1 MPKLKQIDSLVGRL
15 ASGISLIGF
24 VGALFIM
31 VLNVVDV
38 LLTKLFKSPII
49 GCYEITQYALL
60 CTVFAVFAYGQTHK
74 THINMTIII
83 THLPRP
89 LKFFIFGLLQ
99 ALSTGIAGILS
110 WAAFYQCSVN
120 LSVNKVSDVLYIP
133 IWPFM
138 LVEGICV
145 AVFTITLLWDTILSF
160 AALKNDT
167 AMEMIT
173 ASWD

>member
-1 MPKLKQIDSLVGRL
+1 MLKRIDSWVGKI
-15 ASGISLIGF
+15 ASVTSLIGF
-24 VGALFIM
+24 GGTLFIM

-38 LLTKLFKSPII
+38 ILTKVFKSPII

-74 THINMTIII
+74 THINMTLFV
-83 THLPRP
+83 THFPRP
-89 LKFFIFGLLQ
+89 LKFLVFGILQ
-99 ALSTGIAGILS
+99 ALSTAIACILS
-110 WAAFYQCSVN
+110 YAAFYQCGVN
-120 LSVNKVSDVLYIP
+120 LEVNKVSDVLYIP

-145 AVFTITLLWDTILSF
+145 AIFALTLLWDTVLSF
-160 AALKNDT
+160 AALKNDE
-167 AMEMIT
+167 ASEMIT